1 MRRAFRT
8 LFIIAVYAV
17 MALFV
22 FTRVFDTTD
31 PSLGLVLTLT
41 AVSFFIGFIA
51 NLKGA
56 ILRPLA
62 LVVSLLVM
70 VFVVAAPFGRWPD
83 TDNLFFLA
91 YGIGYLATPLANLK
105 WNVIDKRIGVKKEQ
119 QTTTEH

>member
-1 MRRAFRT
+1 MKRVFRT
-8 LFIIAVYAV
+8 LFVIAMYAV

-22 FTRVFDTTD
+22 FTRVFNATD

-41 AVSFFIGFIA
+41 AVSFLIGFIA

-62 LVVSLLVM
+62 LVASLLVM
-70 VFVVAAPFGRWPD
+70 VFVIAAPFGRWPD
-83 TDNLFFLA
+83 TDNFFFLA
-91 YGIGYLATPLANLK
+91 YGLGYLATPIANLK
-105 WNVIDKRIGVKKEQ
+105 WNVIDKRIGAKKE